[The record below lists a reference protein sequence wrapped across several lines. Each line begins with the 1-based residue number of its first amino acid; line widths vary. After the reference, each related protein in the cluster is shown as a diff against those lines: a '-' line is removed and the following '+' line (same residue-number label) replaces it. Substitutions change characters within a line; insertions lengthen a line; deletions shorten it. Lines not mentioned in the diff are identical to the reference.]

1 VVRAKQFAWHLIS
14 EKPQLLEQITKTG
27 SLHEVA
33 IRLQTS
39 YMKTVAPNH
48 AMNEN
53 LRESLLRKVGGG
65 NRRGT
70 KLTELD
76 KKHWPLVSK

>member
-14 EKPQLLEQITKTG
+14 EKPQLLEQIAKTG

-33 IRLQTS
+33 IRLTS

-48 AMNEN
+48 AMNEQN
-53 LRESLLRKVGGG
+53 K
-65 NRRGT
+65 
-70 KLTELD
+70 
-76 KKHWPLVSK
+76 